1 MKSFIAILMAA
12 LMVLSFVS
20 VASAAD
26 TVEIRS
32 PVFSGSDL
40 ADIAAGPSGNTT
52 DYTDFAAFYYDV
64 DTGVGSESITF
75 IGTPD
80 NVIAENH
87 LIYTAQLKSVGYTYA
102 GWDDAG
108 QEFDKIGFLAEEYV
122 PIDQD
127 PGILSKLI
135 LDSDD
140 KYTLRTGQTL
150 ELGEGFAITPKQI
163 DVDGNKVWLEFSK
176 DGNFIDDEVFNTQGN
191 TDDSAWEYDTT
202 IGGEDDIVM
211 LRVHINEVFQ
221 GQVDSLAIIEGLWL
235 ISDEVTEI
243 DTSDT
248 FGDLEVTSIST
259 GATGTITMKNVDND
273 ITLNDDSL
281 ISLSDGIGIQTAD
294 PAAGTDDLRFY
305 FVKQITEPGTY
316 EIRGT
321 VFEPT
326 APESFT
332 WDEASFAGFY
342 YDIDDDI
349 ASEELTVNVTGAD
362 NRTIAEGALVY
373 TAELQ
378 SVGYTYAGWD
388 DSGQKYDKIGF
399 LAEEYVPIDQ
409 DPGILSKLIL
419 DSDDKYTLR
428 TGQTL
433 DLGEG
438 FAITPKQIDV
448 DGNKVWIEL
457 SKDGEFIDDE
467 VFNTQNNVDNSSW
480 DYDTTIGGE
489 DDIVMLRVHINEVF
503 QGQVDSLAIIE
514 GLWLISD
521 EVTEVDTSDTFGDL
535 EVTTIATGATG
546 TITMENLDNEISLN
560 KDSTV
565 EIAPGLNFRVA
576 DSENDD
582 VRFFLFT
589 EQTIEGAVDET
600 PVDETP
606 VDETPVDETPVD
618 ETPVD
623 ETPVNET
630 PVNETPVDEEPPVDE
645 TPDETPG
652 FEAVFAIAGLLAV
665 AYFVRRN

>member
-20 VASAAD
+20 VASAVD
-26 TVEIRS
+26 TIEIRS
-32 PVFSGSDL
+32 PVFNGTNL
-40 ADIAAGPSGNTT
+40 LDIQNTGTNMT
-52 DYTDFAAFYYDV
+52 DYKDFAAFYYDV
-64 DTGVGSESITF
+64 DDGVGSESIRF
-75 IGTPD
+75 IGTAD
-80 NVIAENH
+80 NVIAEDN
-87 LIYTAQLKSVGYTYA
+87 LIYTAVLQSVGYTYA
-102 GWDDAG
+102 GWDDDG
-108 QEFDKIGFLAEEYV
+108 QTYDKIGFLAEEYV

-176 DGNFIDDEVFNTQGN
+176 DGKFIDDEVFNTQN
-191 TDDSAWEYDTT
+191 NVDESAWEYDTT
-202 IGGEDDIVM
+202 IGGEEDIVM

-235 ISDEVTEI
+235 ISDEVIEV
-243 DTSDT
+243 DTSDA

-259 GATGTITMKNVDND
+259 GPSGSIEMKNVDND
-273 ITLNDDSL
+273 LTLNDDTL
-281 ISLSDGIGIQTAD
+281 ISLSDGISIQTAD
-294 PAAGTDDLRFY
+294 PAVSGELRFY

-316 EIRGT
+316 EIRGS
-321 VFEPT
+321 VAEPT
-326 APESFT
+326 AAALDTFT
-332 WDEASFAGFY
+332 WDETSFAGFY

-349 ASEELTVNVTGAD
+349 ASEKLVANVTGAD
-362 NRTIAEGALVY
+362 NRTIAEDDLIY
-373 TAELQ
+373 TAEIQ
-378 SVGYTYAGWD
+378 QVGFTYEGWD
-388 DSGQKYDKIGF
+388 TATVNTYDKIGF

-433 DLGEG
+433 ELGEG

-448 DGNKVWIEL
+448 DGNKVWLEF
-457 SKDGEFIDDE
+457 SKDGKFIDDE
-467 VFNTQNNVDNSSW
+467 VFNTQNNVDESAW
-480 DYDTTIGGE
+480 EYDTTIGGE
-489 DDIVMLRVHINEVF
+489 EDIVMLRVHINEVF

-521 EVTEVDTSDTFGDL
+521 EVIEVDTSDTFGDL
-535 EVTTIATGATG
+535 EVTTISTGVDG
-546 TITMENLDNEISLN
+546 MITMTNVDNEISLN

-576 DSENDD
+576 DSENND

-606 VDETPVDETPVD
+606 VDETPVDETPVNETPVD

-623 ETPVNET
+623 ETPVE
-630 PVNETPVDEEPPVDE
+630 DEEEPG
-645 TPDETPG
+645 TPG
-652 FEAVFAIAGLLAV
+652 FEAVFAVAGLLAV